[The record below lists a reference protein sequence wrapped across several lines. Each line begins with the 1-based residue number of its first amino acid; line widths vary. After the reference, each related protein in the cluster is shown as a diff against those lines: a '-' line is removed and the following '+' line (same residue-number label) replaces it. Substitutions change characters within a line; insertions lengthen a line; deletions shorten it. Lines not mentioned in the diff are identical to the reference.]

1 MAIWP
6 DLAPILQVTIM
17 TILITKFEIDELINK
32 INHLAKLSP
41 NVNPIVH
48 RKPLYNVVRRWIKT
62 LEERK
67 LIAPTKYT
75 KGAY

>member
-1 MAIWP
+1 
-6 DLAPILQVTIM
+6 M
-17 TILITKFEIDELINK
+17 TILITKFEIDELINE
-32 INHLAKLSP
+32 INQLAKLSP
-41 NVNPIVH
+41 NVNPVLH
-48 RKPLYNVVRRWIKT
+48 RKPLYKVVKHWIRT